1 MKHRSSMLATAL
13 LCIPP
18 CALFGQSPPPD
29 KADAL
34 WKAARNGDAAV
45 VQKLLEEGVDV
56 NTKFRYG
63 ATALSYACDRGHL
76 EVVKVLLARGADVDV
91 KDTFY
96 GATPLSWAAGPA
108 QARKPQHAE
117 IVGLL
122 LKRGAQGKEQAL
134 MTAVRGPD
142 AAMLGVILEQGGLAA
157 DTLSDA
163 LEAAT
168 KPEQAELVRLLERAG
183 ARPHPTPAL
192 SEAQLARYAG
202 AYSDGSVELSF
213 AVKDGR
219 LQGGPPGQVMTLQ
232 AKDETSFR
240 VPGRAGLAVLF
251 TLEADKASSVT
262 VKQGGSTTVYKRVLG
277 K

>member
-1 MKHRSSMLATAL
+1 M
-13 LCIPP
+13 
-18 CALFGQSPPPD
+18 ALFVLWLAPLSAAAQAPAD

-34 WKAARNGDAAV
+34 WAAARNGDAAAV
-45 VQKLLEEGVDV
+45 RKLLSDGVDV

-76 EVVKVLLARGADVDV
+76 EVVKLLLENGADVNV

-96 GATPLSWAAGPA
+96 GATPLAWASGPA

-134 MTAVRGPD
+134 FAAVRAPD
-142 AAMLGVILEQGGLAA
+142 IPMAKVVLEQGGLTP

-163 LEAAT
+163 LEAAA
-168 KPEQAELVRLLERAG
+168 KSEQPELLRALEAAG
-183 ARPHPTPAL
+183 ARPHPTLAL
-192 SEAQLARYAG
+192 SEAQLARFG
-202 AYSDGSVELSF
+202 GSYSDGTTELSF

-219 LQGGPPGQVMTLQ
+219 LQGGPAGQVMTLVP
-232 AKDETSFR
+232 KDETSFR
-240 VPGRAGLAVLF
+240 VPGRGGLSVQF
-251 TLEADKASSVT
+251 SSEAEKASSVT
-262 VKQGGSTTVYKRVLG
+262 LRQGSSTTVYKRVEG